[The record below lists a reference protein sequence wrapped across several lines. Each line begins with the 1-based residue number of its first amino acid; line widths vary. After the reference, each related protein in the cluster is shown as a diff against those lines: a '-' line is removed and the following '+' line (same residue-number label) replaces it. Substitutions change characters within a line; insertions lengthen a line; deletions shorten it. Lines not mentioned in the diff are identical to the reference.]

1 MSMNK
6 VLILIVTYN
15 GIEWIQTCLNS
26 VCTLGYDIM
35 VVDNASTDGTI
46 EIIKERYPNVIL
58 NVEQENRGFGQANNI
73 GLRYALQHQ
82 YEYVVLLNQDAWLLP
97 DTIDKMIDAY
107 VKNPEFWILSP
118 VQMNSALKT
127 IEPQFSKY
135 LKKNEVDVR
144 IKKVQQVDFVNAAI
158 WLLPMPTLKTI
169 GGFDPIFPHYGEDN
183 DYVRRIHYFG
193 GKIGVFTDA
202 IAYHERIVKSSELVD
217 VYKIKLVFWGILKD
231 VNYSYAVNICRC
243 LTIIIRK
250 SIRSMLLGCMSEM
263 KLYIKALHSV
273 CKRKQEIVNHRIL
286 SKQEGAF
293 L

>member
-15 GIEWIQTCLNS
+15 GIEWIRTCLNS

-46 EIIKERYPNVIL
+46 EIIKELYPNVIL

-82 YEYVVLLNQDAWLLP
+82 YEYVVLLNQDACLLP

-118 VQMNSALKT
+118 VQMNSVLKT

-135 LKKNEVDVR
+135 LMKNKVNVSVR
-144 IKKVQQVDFVNAAI
+144 KVQQVDFVNAAI
-158 WLLPMPTLKTI
+158 WLLPIQTLKKT

-183 DYVRRIHYFG
+183 DYVRRTHYFG

-202 IAYHERIVKSSELVD
+202 IAYHERIVKNTVQID
-217 VYKIKLVFWGILKD
+217 VYKTKLVFLGILKD

-243 LTIIIRK
+243 LAILIRK
-250 SIRSMLLGCMSEM
+250 SIRCILVRRVSEM
-263 KLYIKALHSV
+263 KLYINALHSV
-273 CKRKQEIVNHRIL
+273 CERKQEIVNHRIL

>member
-1 MSMNK
+1 MK

-26 VCTLGYDIM
+26 VYSLDYDIM
-35 VVDNASTDGTI
+35 VVDNASTDNTI
-46 EIIKERYPNVIL
+46 GVIREKYPNVIL
-58 NVEQENRGFGQANNI
+58 RAETDNKGFGQANNV
-73 GLRYALQHQ
+73 GLRYALQNQ

-144 IKKVQQVDFVNAAI
+144 VRKVQQVDFVNAAI
-158 WLLPMPTLKTI
+158 WLLPIQTLKKI

-183 DYVRRIHYFG
+183 DYVKRTHYFG

-202 IAYHERIVKSSELVD
+202 IAYHERIVKNTVQID
-217 VYKIKLVFWGILKD
+217 VYKIKLVFLSVLKD
-231 VNYSYAVNICRC
+231 VSYSCAVNICRC
-243 LTIIIRK
+243 LAILIRK
-250 SIRSMLLGCMSEM
+250 SIKSILQGRASEM
-263 KLYIKALHSV
+263 KLYIYALHSV

>member
-1 MSMNK
+1 MNK
-6 VLILIVTYN
+6 ILILIVTFN
-15 GIEWIQTCLNS
+15 GIEWIRTCLTS
-26 VCTLGYDIM
+26 VYTSGYDIM

-46 EIIKERYPNVIL
+46 EIIKKLYPNVIL

-97 DTIDKMIDAY
+97 DTIDKMIDTY
-107 VKNPEFWILSP
+107 VRNPEFWILSP
-118 VQMNSALKT
+118 VQMNSVLKT

-135 LKKNEVDVR
+135 LKKNKVNVNVR
-144 IKKVQQVDFVNAAI
+144 NVQQVDFVNAAI
-158 WLLPMPTLKTI
+158 WLLPIQTLKTI
-169 GGFDPIFPHYGEDN
+169 GGFDPIFPHYGEDD
-183 DYVRRIHYFG
+183 DYVRRMHYFG

-202 IAYHERIVKSSELVD
+202 IAYHERIVKSSVQVD
-217 VYKIKLVFWGILKD
+217 AYKIKLVFLGILKD

-250 SIRSMLLGCMSEM
+250 SIRSMLQGCMSEM
-263 KLYIKALHSV
+263 RLYIKALHSV